1 MSYCLNIVV
10 EIYRLCY
17 HAVFLVRKGMTGISF
32 YRHCLF
38 IGWEDLGED
47 L

>member
-1 MSYCLNIVV
+1 MRYCLNILV
-10 EIYRLCY
+10 EIY
-17 HAVFLVRKGMTGISF
+17 HAVFPVRKGMTGISF

-47 L
+47 LCTR